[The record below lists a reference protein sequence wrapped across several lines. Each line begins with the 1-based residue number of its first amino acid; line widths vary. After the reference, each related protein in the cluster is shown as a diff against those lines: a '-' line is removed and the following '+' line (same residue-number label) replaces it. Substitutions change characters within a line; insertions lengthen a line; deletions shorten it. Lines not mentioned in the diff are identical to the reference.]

1 MAIAADTTAQS
12 LTGKNDLKKN
22 SSVVQ
27 PSSNK
32 KSRIREHPFMIEV
45 GFHYSTIIILC
56 ILSFFQFIT
65 SGLSVSVANVVTLP
79 SKII

>member
-1 MAIAADTTAQS
+1 MAIDADTTAES

-27 PSSNK
+27 SSSNK

-56 ILSFFQFIT
+56 ILSFSLLQ
-65 SGLSVSVANVVTLP
+65 VV
-79 SKII
+79 